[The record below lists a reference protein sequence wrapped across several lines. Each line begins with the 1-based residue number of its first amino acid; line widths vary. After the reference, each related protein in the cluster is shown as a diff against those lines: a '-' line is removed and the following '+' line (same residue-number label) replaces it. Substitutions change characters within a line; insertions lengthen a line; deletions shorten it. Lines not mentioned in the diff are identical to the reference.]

1 MTRAARTTRLAL
13 ATSALLLAG
22 PGCGSKASATVE
34 GAVAGTR
41 FTASNFWWGGP
52 YIVLTDV
59 EGECKDVAWA
69 EPGPTFASGDE
80 APVEGD
86 LNAVLITFLD
96 TDVVK
101 GDYAVGQVAPVDVRF
116 ISVNDGEMDVYIAQE
131 GSLKVDAVEDEGNA
145 AGSVAVSFED
155 GSIEGDFD
163 IEWCNNLKGD

>member
-101 GDYAVGQVAPVDVRF
+101 GDYAGR
-116 ISVNDGEMDVYIAQE
+116 VY
-131 GSLKVDAVEDEGNA
+131 
-145 AGSVAVSFED
+145 GSVY
-155 GSIEGDFD
+155 D
-163 IEWCNNLKGD
+163 ISNSTNPVPIPTSPAWTACQLQQQRDRAAAIS